1 MRYAGSVAALL
12 AFAAVCVVLLSGG
25 LAVTAFTATGFLA
38 TAMPEIPDADVTLL
52 SWLIIA
58 FFMLGLAPLFEWWF
72 KLWRTVDRWCI
83 PPRETGGEEE

>member
-1 MRYAGSVAALL
+1 
-12 AFAAVCVVLLSGG
+12 
-25 LAVTAFTATGFLA
+25 
-38 TAMPEIPDADVTLL
+38 MPEIPDADVTLL
-52 SWLIIA
+52 SWLIIT